1 MVKVIPKKRGRP
13 ATGKDPLVA
22 TRMPPELI
30 RAIDKWAA
38 VHTDGS
44 RSEAIRHLVEQ
55 ALKAEPG
62 KPTRSSQRP
71 TEPTSLW
78 PMPSELPRSSPTT
91 ASKASDLAA
100 QQIDKLV
107 DPSVPVEER
116 QTRKRRL
123 LKGLKEFRDI
133 RGDLPKPKG

>member
-1 MVKVIPKKRGRP
+1 
-13 ATGKDPLVA
+13 
-22 TRMPPELI
+22 MPPGLI
-30 RAIDKWAA
+30 RAIDDWAA
-38 VHTDGS
+38 RHANGS
-44 RSEAIRHLVEQ
+44 RSEAIRHLLEQ
-55 ALKAEPG
+55 ALKAEPP
-62 KPTRSSQRP
+62 KRTRSSQRP
-71 TEPTSLW
+71 VEPASSLW
-78 PMPSELPRSSPTT
+78 PMPSELPRSGPTI

-123 LKGLKEFRDI
+123 LKGPKEFRDI